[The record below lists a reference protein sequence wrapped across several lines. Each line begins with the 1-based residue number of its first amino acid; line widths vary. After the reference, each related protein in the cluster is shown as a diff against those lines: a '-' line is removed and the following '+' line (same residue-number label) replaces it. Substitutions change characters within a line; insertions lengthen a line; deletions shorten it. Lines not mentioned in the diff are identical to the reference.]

1 MDKNTLLD
9 FIEITAISIE
19 LVGVLILILGTVI
32 ALIRHISKMKISSL
46 TYKLLRQQLRKNIL
60 IGLDFLVVGSLIKT
74 VMLDNSLAQ
83 ALTLSLIII
92 IRSFLSFSLQVE
104 MDGKFPW
111 QKENKS

>member
-1 MDKNTLLD
+1 MDKNSLLD
-9 FIEITAISIE
+9 FLEITALLIE
-19 LVGVLILILGTVI
+19 LVGVLILILGTLI
-32 ALIRHISKMKISSL
+32 ALIRHISKMKISAN
-46 TYKLLRQQLRKNIL
+46 TYKLLRIQLRKNIL

-104 MDGKFPW
+104 MDGKFPR
-111 QKENKS
+111 QKENKL

>member
-1 MDKNTLLD
+1 MDKDTLFD
-9 FIEITAISIE
+9 FIEITALLIE
-19 LVGVLILILGTVI
+19 LIGVLILILGTII
-32 ALIRHISKMKISSL
+32 ALIHYIFKMKISSK

-60 IGLDFLVVGSLIKT
+60 VGLDFLVVGSLIKT

-111 QKENKS
+111 QKENKL

>member
-1 MDKNTLLD
+1 MDKSTLLD
-9 FIEITAISIE
+9 YMEITAVLIE
-19 LVGVLILILGTVI
+19 LVGVLILILGTII
-32 ALIRHISKMKISSL
+32 ALIRHISKMKISTL
-46 TYKLLRQQLRKNIL
+46 TYKLLRRQLRKNIL

-104 MDGKFPW
+104 MEGKFPW
-111 QKENKS
+111 QKENKL

>member
-1 MDKNTLLD
+1 MDKEILLD
-9 FIEITAISIE
+9 FMETTAILIE
-19 LVGVLILILGTVI
+19 LVGVLILVLGTII
-32 ALIRHISKMKISSL
+32 ALIRHISKMEISSL

-60 IGLDFLVVGSLIKT
+60 VGLDFLVVGSLIKT

-111 QKENKS
+111 QKENKL

>member
-1 MDKNTLLD
+1 MDRNTLLE
-9 FIEITAISIE
+9 FIEITAILIE
-19 LVGVLILILGTVI
+19 LVGVLILILGTII
-32 ALIRHISKMKISSL
+32 ALIHHISKMKISSQ

-60 IGLDFLVVGSLIKT
+60 VGLDFLVVGSLIKT

-111 QKENKS
+111 QKENKL